1 MISKK
6 IIAIVLKILGVFMIA
21 KGLNFVFS
29 FLILLA
35 VSSNGQPLISYGP
48 LILPNCSYFLVG
60 FLLWIL
66 SGRIASWLT
75 KDEQASEATVN
86 TNLQGLAKLGFALL
100 GLFLIGESLPKVLS
114 ILVALLTIPDYPSM
128 IIGSMTISNV
138 TTPFF
143 SLLIGIGIF
152 LGAEGLTKAF
162 KIFRNLGL
170 KESEETAKE

>member
-1 MISKK
+1 MGSKK
-6 IIAIVLKILGVFMIA
+6 TAAIVLKILGVFMIA

-35 VSSNGQPLISYGP
+35 VSSNGQPLTSYGP
-48 LILPNCSYFLVG
+48 MILPNCSYLLVG

-66 SGRIASWLT
+66 SERIASWMV
-75 KDEQASEATVN
+75 KGEQASEATAN
-86 TNLQGLAKLGFALL
+86 TNLEWLAKLGFALL

-114 ILVALLTIPDYPSM
+114 ILVALLTIPDYFSVM
-128 IIGSMTISNV
+128 IGTMTISNI

-162 KIFRNLGL
+162 KMFRNLGL